1 MTTKEKIKEYV
12 DDHYNHFGFFPCDV
26 EVDNKIYVYEEYM
39 KILFPDIDPTLY
51 QREAN

>member
-1 MTTKEKIKEYV
+1 MTTKEMIKEYV

-26 EVDNKIYVYEEYM
+26 VVNDKVYLYEEYM
-39 KILFPDIDPTLY
+39 KILFPDIDPALY

>member
-1 MTTKEKIKEYV
+1 MTVKEMIKEYV

-51 QREAN
+51 QRETN